1 MGQIQEMTIAAK
13 KKTENKRDA
22 AATKARILS
31 AATEEFADKGY
42 DGARVDEIT
51 IQSNVNKNSLYHY
64 FGSKEQLFVAV
75 LEQAYRT
82 LRERQSDLSIRG
94 MPPEEG
100 MRRLVEFNA
109 KLWIEMPELI
119 RLLGSENLHE
129 AKHIKQ
135 SDEVPQLYNPIMETI
150 QELLKRGAEE
160 GVFRDDVDPVDLYIS
175 ISALSAYYIAHRHTF
190 EYIFKTKLMTPRRL
204 KQRTGH
210 AADMIVGYLKTKPA
224 G

>member
-82 LRERQSDLSIRG
+82 LRAPD
-94 MPPEEG
+94 
-100 MRRLVEFNA
+100 RRSLA
-109 KLWIEMPELI
+109 
-119 RLLGSENLHE
+119 
-129 AKHIKQ
+129 
-135 SDEVPQLYNPIMETI
+135 
-150 QELLKRGAEE
+150 GATE
-160 GVFRDDVDPVDLYIS
+160 
-175 ISALSAYYIAHRHTF
+175 
-190 EYIFKTKLMTPRRL
+190 
-204 KQRTGH
+204 
-210 AADMIVGYLKTKPA
+210 
-224 G
+224 